1 MKILKTVI
9 ATAIVLGSFTA
20 VLANENVDTQIA
32 NIKGAS
38 AQERVQLMN
47 EFKVKLAAMNAQDR
61 EDAIN
66 QLRSQ
71 VQTHKEMKQGAHEG
85 AHEEMANAKMQKKE
99 MAIQAM
105 SQTDQMNHVQN
116 MNQMNMMNQQQM
128 GSMVGDLP
136 MNPMNPSSMRMSPG
150 VLPGANSA
158 TGGAMPSA
166 STSSSAQ
173 PAATPTQPS
182 SVTMPTH

>member
-20 VLANENVDTQIA
+20 VVANENVDTQIA

-71 VQTHKEMKQGAHEG
+71 VQTHKEMKQAAHEG
-85 AHEEMANAKMQKKE
+85 THEEIANAKIQKKE

-105 SQTDQMNHVQN
+105 SQTDQMNQVQN
-116 MNQMNMMNQQQM
+116 MNQVNMMTQQQM
-128 GSMVGDLP
+128 GSIVGDLP
-136 MNPMNPSSMRMSPG
+136 MDPSSMPMSPG
-150 VLPGANSA
+150 VLPGATGA
-158 TGGAMPSA
+158 TMPA
-166 STSSSAQ
+166 ATTTSTQ
-173 PAATPTQPS
+173 PAAATTQPS
-182 SVTMPTH
+182 GMTVPTH